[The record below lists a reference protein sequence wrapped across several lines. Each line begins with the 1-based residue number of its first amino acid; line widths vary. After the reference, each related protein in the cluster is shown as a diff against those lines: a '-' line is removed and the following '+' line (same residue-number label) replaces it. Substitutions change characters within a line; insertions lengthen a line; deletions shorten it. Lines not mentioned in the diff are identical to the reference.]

1 MANNPKNVDL
11 KLQDVDVLTTG
22 ILAEL
27 VNGILDFLLFHRS
40 QIPFVYKT
48 YKYYVEKWDEIDETQ
63 AESFQNYQL
72 QQQRFLAKTTKE
84 SISNMREAIRM
95 AFQSSKAVKS
105 LRFLFGNNTFMPSES
120 YTIHIPHADIARN
133 HGDIHVMPE
142 GPMNQTLLRLLTCEE
157 LYALWS
163 TELKATNVY
172 LELELLTDE
181 EEVESYCETLKLYPK
196 EVLSQL
202 PRSCKNVHLHL
213 SHVNENDSDLTCCK
227 QVVIF
232 QDFDTLN
239 IDAKE
244 EAKEEQVCCRQSEH
258 VSGWWQSDIIVRGFR
273 APKYDLWSS

>member
-1 MANNPKNVDL
+1 MAHNLKNVDV

-48 YKYYVEKWDEIDETQ
+48 YKYYVEKWDENEETQ
-63 AESFQNYQL
+63 TESFENYQVK
-72 QQQRFLAKTTKE
+72 QQRFLAKATKE
-84 SISNMREAIRM
+84 SISNMREIIRL
-95 AFQSSKAVKS
+95 AFRSSKGVKS

-120 YTIHIPHADIARN
+120 YTIHIPHASISKN

-157 LYALWS
+157 LYTLWS

-172 LELELLTDE
+172 LELELLTNDDKRQ
-181 EEVESYCETLKLYPK
+181 CETLKLYPK
-196 EVLSQL
+196 EVVSQL

-213 SHVNENDSDLTCCK
+213 SHVNENGRELTCCK
-227 QVVIF
+227 QLVIF
-232 QDFDTLN
+232 QDLDNLN
-239 IDAKE
+239 IDTIQE
-244 EAKEEQVCCRQSEH
+244 EAKDEEEVCCKQSEH